1 MEKPKNKRIEIS
13 LNPNKVDEKEILEFL
28 ELTYEEKKKPIAIQF
43 KEAMKFYMTHH
54 NMINSYQESTTNQE
68 VKKEPEESLKADN
81 TSSSAFIG
89 FQGLSSD

>member
-28 ELTYEEKKKPIAIQF
+28 ESTYEEKKKPIAIQF
-43 KEAMKFYMTHH
+43 KEAMKFYMKHH
-54 NMINSYQESTTNQE
+54 DKINSYQELS
-68 VKKEPEESLKADN
+68 KESKESLKADI
-81 TSSSAFIG
+81 TAPSTFTG

>member
-28 ELTYEEKKKPIAIQF
+28 ESTYEEKKKPIAIQF
-43 KEAMKFYMTHH
+43 KEAMKFYMKHH
-54 NMINSYQESTTNQE
+54 DKINSYQELTNNQE
-68 VKKEPEESLKADN
+68 VSKESKESLKADI
-81 TSSSAFIG
+81 TAPSTFTG